1 MKPRDIKII
10 QSVLEVIKEPIKVT
24 EIYHKAKELFEKGE
38 ITNMFDCGGE
48 TPHQSVSSYIYTAL
62 NKGEELPFLK
72 AQEKPVLIALK
83 DAPKEP
89 VLSAEKISTPSV
101 KIAHERDLH
110 PFLTYMAINNE
121 NLKCYTKTIFH
132 EESSKSIKGM
142 DRWLYPDM
150 VGVRF
155 LHAEWS
161 NENLIAFSKKFDTL
175 PVKLVSFELKKEISV
190 HNCRECY
197 FQAISNSSW
206 ANEGYLVGHHV
217 DTHNLKLMD
226 LLKRLHASFGIGVID
241 LRTNEDK
248 SAILLNA
255 KYKEKIDYTM
265 AQELSDKNKKFS
277 GFLKSVVD
285 YDPDFP
291 NRYKDEFD
299 EVKKKEELYPITHNF
314 LFKNAL
320 SGFVRAFQKPQIK
333 R

>member
-1 MKPRDIKII
+1 MKPQDIEIV
-10 QSVLEVIKEPIKVT
+10 QSVLEITGPIKPT
-24 EIYHKAKELFEKGE
+24 EVYDKAKELFEKGE
-38 ITNMFDCGGE
+38 ITNMFDCGGK
-48 TPHQSVSSYIYTAL
+48 TPHQSVSAFIYTAL
-62 NKGEELPFLK
+62 NKGEELPFFK
-72 AQEKPVLIALK
+72 VQEKPALIALK
-83 DAPKEP
+83 GAVKE
-89 VLSAEKISTPSV
+89 LGLNIEKPGVSNAKIAHN

-132 EESSKSIKGM
+132 EESSKSIKGI

-206 ANEGYLVGHHV
+206 ANEGYLVGCHI
-217 DTHNLKLMD
+217 DTHNPQLMD

-241 LRTNEDK
+241 LRTDEDK

-255 KYKEKIDYTM
+255 KYKEKIDYTV
-265 AQELSDKNKKFS
+265 AQELSAKNEKFS

-285 YDPDFP
+285 YDP
-291 NRYKDEFD
+291 NYQHRYKDEFD
-299 EVKKKEELYPITHNF
+299 EVKKKEELYPNPS
-314 LFKNAL
+314 L
-320 SGFVRAFQKPQIK
+320 SF
-333 R
+333 

>member
-1 MKPRDIKII
+1 MKPRDIGII
-10 QSVLEVIKEPIKVT
+10 QSVLEITGPIKVT

-38 ITNMFDCGGE
+38 IENMFDCGGE

-62 NKGEELPFLK
+62 SKGEELPFKK
-72 AQEKPVLIALK
+72 AREKPTLIALK
-83 DAPKEP
+83 SAAKELGLNALKP
-89 VLSAEKISTPSV
+89 SAPSV

-110 PFLTYMAINNE
+110 PFLTYMAFHNE

-132 EESSKSIKGM
+132 EESSKSPKGM

-175 PVKLVSFELKKEISV
+175 PIKLVSFELKKEISV

-197 FQAISNSSW
+197 FQAISNSS
-206 ANEGYLVGHHV
+206 NEGYLVGRHI
-217 DTHNLKLMD
+217 DTRNSQLMD

-255 KYKEKIDYTM
+255 KYKEKIDYTV
-265 AQELSDKNKKFS
+265 ASELSAKNE
-277 GFLKSVVD
+277 
-285 YDPDFP
+285 
-291 NRYKDEFD
+291 EFF
-299 EVKKKEELYPITHNF
+299 KERRGL
-314 LFKNAL
+314 
-320 SGFVRAFQKPQIK
+320 
-333 R
+333 

>member
-1 MKPRDIKII
+1 MKPQDIEII
-10 QSVLEVIKEPIKVT
+10 QSVLEITGPISPT
-24 EIYHKAKELFEKGE
+24 EVYDKAKELFEKGE
-38 ITNMFDCGGE
+38 ITNMFDYGGN
-48 TPHQSVSSYIYTAL
+48 TPDRSVSASIYTAL

-72 AQEKPVLIALK
+72 TQEKPVLIALK
-83 DAPKEP
+83 GAAKEP
-89 VLSAEKISTPSV
+89 VLNAEKISAPSVSSV

-110 PFLTYMAINNE
+110 PFLTYMAFYNE

-132 EESSKSIKGM
+132 EESLKSSKGM

-155 LHAEWS
+155 LHAELS

-206 ANEGYLVGHHV
+206 ANEGYLVGRHI
-217 DTHNLKLMD
+217 DTHNPQLMD

-241 LRTNEDK
+241 LRIDEDK
-248 SAILLNA
+248 STILLNA
-255 KYKEKIDYTM
+255 KYKEKIDYTV
-265 AQELSDKNKKFS
+265 ASELSAKNEKFS

-285 YDPDFP
+285 YDP
-291 NRYKDEFD
+291 NHQHRYKDEFD
-299 EVKKKEELYPITHNF
+299 EVKKKEELYPNPS
-314 LFKNAL
+314 L
-320 SGFVRAFQKPQIK
+320 SF
-333 R
+333 

>member
-1 MKPRDIKII
+1 MKPRDIGIV
-10 QSVLEVIKEPIKVT
+10 QSVLEITGPIKVT
-24 EIYHKAKELFEKGE
+24 EIYDKAKELFEKGE
-38 ITNMFDCGGE
+38 ITNMFDCGGN
-48 TPHQSVSSYIYTAL
+48 TPHQSVNAFIYTAL
-62 NKGEELPFLK
+62 NKGEELPFFK
-72 AQEKPVLIALK
+72 VQEKPALIALK
-83 DAPKEP
+83 SAMNEP
-89 VLSAEKISTPSV
+89 VLNTQKPSTPNA
-101 KIAHERDLH
+101 KITHERDLH
-110 PFLTYMAINNE
+110 PFLTYMAYYNE
-121 NLKCYTKTIFH
+121 NLKCYMKTIFH
-132 EESSKSIKGM
+132 EESSKSPKGM

-206 ANEGYLVGHHV
+206 ANEGYLVGHHI
-217 DTHNLKLMD
+217 DTHNPQLMD

-255 KYKEKIDYTM
+255 KYKEKIDYTV
-265 AQELSDKNKKFS
+265 ASELSAKNPKFS

-285 YDPDFP
+285 YDP
-291 NRYKDEFD
+291 NYQHRYKDEFD
-299 EVKKKEELYPITHNF
+299 EVKKKEELYPNPS
-314 LFKNAL
+314 L
-320 SGFVRAFQKPQIK
+320 SF
-333 R
+333 

>member
-1 MKPRDIKII
+1 MKPQDIEIV
-10 QSVLEVIKEPIKVT
+10 QSILEITGPIKPT
-24 EIYHKAKELFEKGE
+24 EVYDKAKELFEKGE
-38 ITNMFDCGGE
+38 ITNMFDCGGK
-48 TPHQSVSSYIYTAL
+48 TPHQSVSAFIYTAL

-72 AQEKPVLIALK
+72 TQEKPVLIALK
-83 DAPKEP
+83 SVAKEP
-89 VLSAEKISTPSV
+89 VLNMEKISAPSA
-101 KIAHERDLH
+101 KIAHNKIMHERDLH
-110 PFLTYMAINNE
+110 PFLTYMAFYNE

-132 EESSKSIKGM
+132 EESSKSPKGM

-155 LHAEWS
+155 LHAELS

-175 PVKLVSFELKKEISV
+175 PVKLMSFELKKEISV

-206 ANEGYLVGHHV
+206 ANEGYLVGRHI
-217 DTHNLKLMD
+217 DTHNPQLMD

-248 SAILLNA
+248 STILLNA

-265 AQELSDKNKKFS
+265 ALELSEKNEKFS

-285 YDPDFP
+285 YDP
-291 NRYKDEFD
+291 NHQHRYKDEFD
-299 EVKKKEELYPITHNF
+299 EVKKKEELYPNPS
-314 LFKNAL
+314 L
-320 SGFVRAFQKPQIK
+320 SF
-333 R
+333 

>member
-1 MKPRDIKII
+1 MKPRDIEII
-10 QSVLEVIKEPIKVT
+10 QSVLEALKEPIKVT

-38 ITNMFDCGGE
+38 IENMFDCGGE

-62 NKGEELPFLK
+62 NKGEELPFKK
-72 AQEKPVLIALK
+72 AREKPTLIALK
-83 DAPKEP
+83 SATKEP
-89 VLSAEKISTPSV
+89 VLNAQKISAPSA

-132 EESSKSIKGM
+132 EESSKSPKGM

-206 ANEGYLVGHHV
+206 ANEGYLVGRHI
-217 DTHNLKLMD
+217 DTHNPQLMD

-255 KYKEKIDYTM
+255 KYKEKIDYTV
-265 AQELSDKNKKFS
+265 ALELSDKNPKFS

-299 EVKKKEELYPITHNF
+299 EIKKKEELYPNSS
-314 LFKNAL
+314 L
-320 SGFVRAFQKPQIK
+320 SF
-333 R
+333 

>member
-1 MKPRDIKII
+1 MKPRDIEII
-10 QSVLEVIKEPIKVT
+10 QSVLEAIKEPIKVT
-24 EIYHKAKELFEKGE
+24 EIYDKAKELFEKGE
-38 ITNMFDCGGE
+38 IAKMFDCGGE

-72 AQEKPVLIALK
+72 TQEKPVLIALK
-83 DAPKEP
+83 SAAKEP
-89 VLSAEKISTPSV
+89 VLNMEKISAPSA
-101 KIAHERDLH
+101 KIAHNKIVHERDLH

-132 EESSKSIKGM
+132 EESVKPPKGM

-175 PVKLVSFELKKEISV
+175 PIKLVSFELKKEISV
-190 HNCRECY
+190 NNCRECY

-206 ANEGYLVGHHV
+206 ANEGYLVGRHI
-217 DTHNLKLMD
+217 DTHNPQLMD

-241 LRTNEDK
+241 LRTDEDK

-255 KYKEKIDYTM
+255 KYKEKIDYTV
-265 AQELSDKNKKFS
+265 ASELSAKNEKFS

-285 YDPDFP
+285 YDP
-291 NRYKDEFD
+291 NHQHRYKDEFD
-299 EVKKKEELYPITHNF
+299 EVKKKEELYPNSS
-314 LFKNAL
+314 L
-320 SGFVRAFQKPQIK
+320 SF
-333 R
+333 

>member
-1 MKPRDIKII
+1 MKPRDIEIV
-10 QSVLEVIKEPIKVT
+10 QSVLEIIKEPIKVT
-24 EIYHKAKELFEKGE
+24 EIYHKAKALFEEGKIE
-38 ITNMFDCGGE
+38 NMFDYGGN
-48 TPHQSVSSYIYTAL
+48 TPDQSVSASIYTAL
-62 NKGEELPFLK
+62 NKGEKLPFLK
-72 AQEKPVLIALK
+72 TQEKPVLIALK
-83 DAPKEP
+83 GAPKEP
-89 VLSAEKISTPSV
+89 VLNAQKISAPSA

-132 EESSKSIKGM
+132 EESSKSPKGM

-197 FQAISNSSW
+197 FQAISNSS
-206 ANEGYLVGHHV
+206 NEGYLVGRHI
-217 DTHNLKLMD
+217 DTHNPQLMD

-241 LRTNEDK
+241 LRTDEDK

-255 KYKEKIDYTM
+255 KYKEKIDYTV
-265 AQELSDKNKKFS
+265 ALELSDKNEKFS
-277 GFLKSVVD
+277 AFLKSVVD
-285 YDPDFP
+285 YDPKSPERFK
-291 NRYKDEFD
+291 NEFD
-299 EVKKKEELYPITHNF
+299 KIKKKEELYPNPS
-314 LFKNAL
+314 L
-320 SGFVRAFQKPQIK
+320 SF
-333 R
+333 

>member
-1 MKPRDIKII
+1 MKPQDVEIV
-10 QSVLEVIKEPIKVT
+10 QSVLEITGPIKVT
-24 EIYHKAKELFEKGE
+24 EIYDKAKELFEKGE
-38 ITNMFDCGGE
+38 IANMFDYRGN
-48 TPHQSVSSYIYTAL
+48 TPDRSVSAFIYTAL

-72 AQEKPVLIALK
+72 TQEKPVLIALK
-83 DAPKEP
+83 DAAKEP
-89 VLSAEKISTPSV
+89 VLNMEKISAPSV
-101 KIAHERDLH
+101 KIMHERDLH
-110 PFLTYMAINNE
+110 PFLTYMAYYNE

-132 EESSKSIKGM
+132 EESVKSPKGM

-155 LHAEWS
+155 LHAELS

-190 HNCRECY
+190 NNCRECY

-206 ANEGYLVGHHV
+206 ANEGYLVGRHI
-217 DTHNLKLMD
+217 DTRNPQLMD

-241 LRTNEDK
+241 LRTDEDK

-255 KYKEKIDYTM
+255 KYKEKIDYTV
-265 AQELSDKNKKFS
+265 ALELSDKNPKFS

-299 EVKKKEELYPITHNF
+299 EVKKKEELYPNSS
-314 LFKNAL
+314 L
-320 SGFVRAFQKPQIK
+320 SF
-333 R
+333 

>member
-1 MKPRDIKII
+1 MKPRDIEII

-38 ITNMFDCGGE
+38 IESMFDYGGN
-48 TPHQSVSSYIYTAL
+48 TPDQSVSAVIYTAL
-62 NKGEELPFLK
+62 KKGEELPFLK
-72 AQEKPVLIALK
+72 AREKPTLIALK
-83 DAPKEP
+83 STAKE
-89 VLSAEKISTPSV
+89 LGLNAEKPSAPGV

-132 EESSKSIKGM
+132 EESSKSPKGT

-155 LHAEWS
+155 LHAELS
-161 NENLIAFSKKFDTL
+161 NKNLIAFSKQFDTL

-206 ANEGYLVGHHV
+206 ANEGYLVGHHIN
-217 DTHNLKLMD
+217 THNSQLMD

-241 LRTNEDK
+241 LRTDEDK

-255 KYKEKIDYTM
+255 KYKEKIDYTV
-265 AQELSDKNKKFS
+265 ASELSDKNEKFS

-285 YDPDFP
+285 YDP
-291 NRYKDEFD
+291 NYQHRYKDEF
-299 EVKKKEELYPITHNF
+299 EEIKKKEELYPN
-314 LFKNAL
+314 
-320 SGFVRAFQKPQIK
+320 S
-333 R
+333 

>member
-1 MKPRDIKII
+1 MKPQDIEIV
-10 QSVLEVIKEPIKVT
+10 QSVLEITGPIKVT

-38 ITNMFDCGGE
+38 IAKMFDYGGN

-62 NKGEELPFLK
+62 NKGEELPFFK
-72 AQEKPVLIALK
+72 VQEKPALIALK
-83 DAPKEP
+83 SAMNEP
-89 VLSAEKISTPSV
+89 VLNTEKISAPNV
-101 KIAHERDLH
+101 KIAHNKIMHERDLH
-110 PFLTYMAINNE
+110 PFLTYVAINNE

-132 EESSKSIKGM
+132 EESSKSPKGM

-155 LHAEWS
+155 LHAELS

-206 ANEGYLVGHHV
+206 ANEGYLVGRHI
-217 DTHNLKLMD
+217 DTHNSKLMD

-241 LRTNEDK
+241 LRTDEDK

-255 KYKEKIDYTM
+255 KYKEKIDYTV
-265 AQELSDKNKKFS
+265 ALELSAKNEKFS

-285 YDPDFP
+285 YEPADSH
-291 NRYKDEFD
+291 RYKDEFD
-299 EVKKKEELYPITHNF
+299 EIKKKEELYPNPS
-314 LFKNAL
+314 L
-320 SGFVRAFQKPQIK
+320 SF
-333 R
+333 

>member
-1 MKPRDIKII
+1 MKPRDIEIV
-10 QSVLEVIKEPIKVT
+10 QSVLEAVKEPIKVT
-24 EIYHKAKELFEKGE
+24 EIYDKAKELFEKGE
-38 ITNMFDCGGE
+38 IENMFDYGGN
-48 TPHQSVSSYIYTAL
+48 TPESSVSASIYTAL
-62 NKGEELPFLK
+62 NKGEELPFFK
-72 AQEKPVLIALK
+72 AREKPTLIALK
-83 DAPKEP
+83 SAAKELVLNAQKPSAPG
-89 VLSAEKISTPSV
+89 V

-155 LHAEWS
+155 LYAEWS

-190 HNCRECY
+190 NNCRECY

-206 ANEGYLVGHHV
+206 ANEGYLVGRHI
-217 DTHNLKLMD
+217 DTHNPQLMD

-241 LRTNEDK
+241 LRTDEDK

-255 KYKEKIDYTM
+255 KYKEKIDYSV
-265 AQELSDKNKKFS
+265 ALEFSEKNEKFNA
-277 GFLKSVVD
+277 FLKSVVD
-285 YDPDFP
+285 YDPAHSY
-291 NRYKDEFD
+291 RYKDEFD
-299 EVKKKEELYPITHNF
+299 EVKKKEELYPNPS
-314 LFKNAL
+314 L
-320 SGFVRAFQKPQIK
+320 SF
-333 R
+333 

>member
-1 MKPRDIKII
+1 MKPQDIGII
-10 QSVLEVIKEPIKVT
+10 QSVLEVIKEPIKIT

-38 ITNMFDCGGE
+38 IESMFDYGGS
-48 TPHQSVSSYIYTAL
+48 TPNQSVSTFIYTAL
-62 NKGEELPFLK
+62 KKGEDLPFLK
-72 AQEKPVLIALK
+72 VQEKPVLIALK
-83 DAPKEP
+83 DAAKEP
-89 VLSAEKISTPSV
+89 VLIVQKSSIPSV
-101 KIAHERDLH
+101 KIAHERNLH
-110 PFLTYMAINNE
+110 PFLTYMAFDNE

-132 EESSKSIKGM
+132 EGSSESPKGI

-155 LHAEWS
+155 LHAELS

-190 HNCRECY
+190 NNCRKCY

-206 ANEGYLVGHHV
+206 ANEGYLVGHHIA
-217 DTHNLKLMD
+217 THNLELMD

-241 LRTNEDK
+241 LRTDEDK

-255 KYKEKIDYTM
+255 KYKEKIDYTV
-265 AQELSDKNKKFS
+265 ALELSEKNEEFS

-285 YDPDFP
+285 YDPKNQ

-299 EVKKKEELYPITHNF
+299 EIKKKEELYPN
-314 LFKNAL
+314 
-320 SGFVRAFQKPQIK
+320 S
-333 R
+333 

>member
-1 MKPRDIKII
+1 MKPRDIEIV
-10 QSVLEVIKEPIKVT
+10 QSVLEIIKEPIKVT
-24 EIYHKAKELFEKGE
+24 EIYDKAKELFEKGE
-38 ITNMFDCGGE
+38 IENMFDYGGE
-48 TPHQSVSSYIYTAL
+48 TPHQSVSASIYTAL
-62 NKGEELPFLK
+62 NKGEELPFFK
-72 AQEKPVLIALK
+72 AQENPVLIALK
-83 DAPKEP
+83 SAAKELNTQKP
-89 VLSAEKISTPSV
+89 STPIA

-132 EESSKSIKGM
+132 EESSKSPKGM

-206 ANEGYLVGHHV
+206 ANEGYLVGRHI
-217 DTHNLKLMD
+217 DTHNPQLMD

-241 LRTNEDK
+241 LRTDENK

-255 KYKEKIDYTM
+255 KYKEKIDYTV
-265 AQELSDKNKKFS
+265 ASELSAKNEKFN

-299 EVKKKEELYPITHNF
+299 EVKKKEELYPNPS
-314 LFKNAL
+314 L
-320 SGFVRAFQKPQIK
+320 SF
-333 R
+333 

>member
-1 MKPRDIKII
+1 MKPQDIGII

-24 EIYHKAKELFEKGE
+24 EVYHKAKELFEKGE
-38 ITNMFDCGGE
+38 IENMFDYGGN
-48 TPHQSVSSYIYTAL
+48 TPNQSVSSSIYMAL
-62 NKGEELPFLK
+62 DKGKDLPFLK

-83 DAPKEP
+83 DAPKES
-89 VLSAEKISTPSV
+89 VLNAQKSSAPSTPSV
-101 KIAHERDLH
+101 KIAHERNLH
-110 PFLTYMAINNE
+110 PFLTYMAFLNE

-132 EESSKSIKGM
+132 EGSSKSPKGI

-155 LHAEWS
+155 LHAELS

-190 HNCRECY
+190 NNCRECY

-206 ANEGYLVGHHV
+206 ANEGYLVGHHI
-217 DTHNLKLMD
+217 DTHNPKLMD

-241 LRTNEDK
+241 LRTDEDK

-255 KYKEKIDYTM
+255 KYKEKIDYTV
-265 AQELSDKNKKFS
+265 ALELSEKNEEFS

-285 YDPDFP
+285 YDPKNQ

-299 EVKKKEELYPITHNF
+299 EIKKKEELYPN
-314 LFKNAL
+314 
-320 SGFVRAFQKPQIK
+320 S
-333 R
+333 

>member
-1 MKPRDIKII
+1 MKPRDIEII
-10 QSVLEVIKEPIKVT
+10 QSVLEMIKEPIKVT
-24 EIYHKAKELFEKGE
+24 EIYDKAKELFERGE
-38 ITNMFDCGGE
+38 ITNMFDCGGN
-48 TPHQSVSSYIYTAL
+48 TPDQSVSSYIYTAL

-72 AQEKPVLIALK
+72 VQEKPTLIALK
-83 DAPKEP
+83 SATKEP
-89 VLSAEKISTPSV
+89 VLNAQKPSV
-101 KIAHERDLH
+101 PSDKIVHERDLH

-132 EESSKSIKGM
+132 EESSKSPKGM

-155 LHAEWS
+155 LHAELS

-206 ANEGYLVGHHV
+206 ANEGYLVGCNIN
-217 DTHNLKLMD
+217 TQNTELMD

-241 LRTNEDK
+241 LRTDEDK

-255 KYKEKIDYTM
+255 KYKEKIDYTV
-265 AQELSDKNKKFS
+265 ALELSEKNKKFS

-285 YDPDFP
+285 YDPAHSY
-291 NRYKDEFD
+291 RYKDEFD
-299 EVKKKEELYPITHNF
+299 EVKKKEELYPNPS
-314 LFKNAL
+314 L
-320 SGFVRAFQKPQIK
+320 SF
-333 R
+333 